1 VESDTCQ
8 FSESFVNDLAE
19 DLAED
24 GLEGWELVAVLP
36 MGTVLPMGEDSTV
49 RLCFIYKRPLREQI
63 ASQRRPDA
71 RPAPKGE

>member
-1 VESDTCQ
+1 MESDTCQ

-36 MGTVLPMGEDSTV
+36 MGEVLPVETVLTFKLDQ
-49 RLCFIYKRPLREQI
+49 PLRVRAAQ
-63 ASQRRPDA
+63 
-71 RPAPKGE
+71 